1 MTYKKDEPS
10 KPHASIVVHLFSKG
24 TKRGREVTILRNPIK
39 GLIKKHGLRET
50 AKLIG
55 MDYSAMM
62 NALRYFNLTPEGL
75 NREILEVAR
84 SGLSQGKHF
93 SAKDISEITGEP
105 LHVVGAILNREARRL
120 AKAVPVKTK
129 VKLKDATLKQL
140 YDALEPNP
148 KDEAFYPTMGEA
160 LQDVLANHPN
170 GKDDDTK
177 PTTPYLFSV

>member
-1 MTYKKDEPS
+1 MTYNKDEPS
-10 KPHASIVVHLFSKG
+10 KPHASIVIHLFSRG
-24 TKRGREVTILRNPIK
+24 TKRGRDVTILRNPIK

-55 MDYSAMM
+55 MDYSTMM

-93 SAKDISEITGEP
+93 SARDISEITGEP
-105 LHVVGAILNREARRL
+105 VHVVGAVLNREAMRL
-120 AKAVPVKTK
+120 AKAVPAKTK
-129 VKLKDATLKQL
+129 VTLKDATPKQL
-140 YDALEPNP
+140 YDALKPTPE
-148 KDEAFYPTMGEA
+148 DEAFYPTMGDA
-160 LQDVLANHPN
+160 LKDVLVNHSN
-170 GKDDDTK
+170 GKDDEEK